1 VSVELRLE
9 SGERADLESLEG
21 DAVTVRSPVPAPP
34 GARVG
39 TTVVATG
46 AALRVKSHGS
56 KRDGDL
62 FVIRGRLIDAT
73 RELRAWLGAQL
84 SA

>member
-1 VSVELRLE
+1 MSVELRLD
-9 SGERADLESLEG
+9 SGERADLETLEG

-34 GARVG
+34 GARVS
-39 TTVVATG
+39 TVVVETG

-56 KRDGDL
+56 KRDGEL
-62 FVIRGRLIDAT
+62 FVVRGRLIDAT
-73 RELRAWLGAQL
+73 RELRAWLAAQL